1 MRGRERWGDRR
12 SGNAVE
18 VRVAARLDNLAVLRT
33 VAAAIGAFARLDD
46 AGVAD
51 LRLAVDEACTYLI
64 SLAPPDA
71 PLTVVIDPTEAD
83 LAVEV
88 SVPGDDEHSLSPGSF
103 SWYVL
108 SSLADHVEPFRD
120 GDDAADPD
128 WLMGIRLT
136 TRRVHHD

>member
-46 AGVAD
+46 AAVAD
-51 LRLAVDEACTYLI
+51 LR
-64 SLAPPDA
+64 
-71 PLTVVIDPTEAD
+71 

-120 GDDAADPD
+120 GDDPADPD

-136 TRRVHHD
+136 TRRMHHD